1 MEFHQYMQLA
11 NETWANI
18 TSSASNTSDTGNTRG
33 KLIMTTEDPTIFEQ
47 RHSFPGSHEFP
58 LDFVIN
64 DEDPLQGTGNTK
76 SFQDAADTIMISS
89 LVALQ
94 MNLHADIIYGNCCS
108 NFHLVLF
115 DLAREGCGVTSKTPI
130 CLQET
135 EKYNICCH
143 WTRSEVCNA
152 IRSDHKNRMEKDR
165 ESKRQ
170 EAEKLL
176 MIMQA
181 QSALSSSNGTNSTP
195 VPPGIV
201 TFPNSSSTSR
211 RRIRT

>member
-1 MEFHQYMQLA
+1 MQLA

-152 IRSDHKNRMEKDR
+152 IRSDHKNRMEKER

-176 MIMQA
+176 MIMQ
-181 QSALSSSNGTNSTP
+181 QSALSSNGTNSTP
-195 VPPGIV
+195 VSPGIV